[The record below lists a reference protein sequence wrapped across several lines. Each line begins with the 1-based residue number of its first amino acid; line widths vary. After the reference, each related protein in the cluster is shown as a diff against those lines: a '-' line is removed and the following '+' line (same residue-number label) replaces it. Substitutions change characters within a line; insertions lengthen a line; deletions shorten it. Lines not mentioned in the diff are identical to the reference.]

1 MTNHPSLKEKTA
13 KGLLWGAMN
22 STLMQILNAVIGV
35 VLLWFLD
42 PDDYGMIA
50 VLAIYSAIA
59 ANLQDSGFISALI
72 NKRDAT
78 HKDLNAVFWFNILVS
93 ALIYVILWFC
103 APLIAAYNKEPQLI
117 ALSRYAFLGFFCAS
131 FSITPRTILMKELR
145 VKEQAICNIVALIIS
160 GAVAIIMA
168 ANKMAFW
175 SIATQSIVYVSI
187 VSIGSWYYSRW
198 RPSLQIT
205 FKPIKEMFG
214 FSCKMLITGIFNNIN
229 KFAFESTMGSFYPTK
244 SIGAYSQANKWNQM
258 GSQTII
264 GMVQSVAQPM
274 FVQVGDDLERQ
285 QRVFRKMLR
294 FTAFVT
300 FPLMFGLSF
309 VSAEFIETIAPP
321 QWLTAVPFLRVLC
334 IAGAFLPLAALYYNF
349 IISRGKS
356 DVFMWNTIA
365 QSAIILANL
374 FGVQYFHLNWFG
386 YSGIML
392 MVINYVIII
401 IAWMFIWH
409 YFVWREIRLK
419 LSSALLDVL
428 PFFLVAILTIVITYF
443 ATSAIS
449 TSYLLLISRILIA
462 AAIYVGILWM
472 LKASILR
479 ECIGYISKRNYRSQ
493 KTPPSGESE
502 RG

>member
-1 MTNHPSLKEKTA
+1 MTDNPSLKEKTA

-22 STLMQILNAVIGV
+22 STLMQVLNAVIGV

-78 HKDLNAVFWFNILVS
+78 HQDLNAVFWFNILVS
-93 ALIYVILWFC
+93 ALIYIILWFC
-103 APLIAAYNKEPQLI
+103 APLIADYNKEPQLV

-168 ANKMAFW
+168 ANKMEFW

-198 RPSLQIT
+198 RPSFHIT
-205 FKPIKEMFG
+205 FQPIKEMFG

-229 KFAFESTMGSFYPTK
+229 KFAFESTMGSYYPK
-244 SIGAYSQANKWNQM
+244 SSIGAYSQANKWNQM
-258 GSQTII
+258 GSNTII

-274 FVQVGDDLERQ
+274 FVQVDDDLERQ

-300 FPLMFGLSF
+300 FPLMFGLSL
-309 VSAEFIETIAPP
+309 VSAEFIEIIAPP

-401 IAWMFIWH
+401 VVWMFIWH
-409 YFVWREIRLK
+409 YFVWRELH
-419 LSSALLDVL
+419 LNLTSALLDVL
-428 PFFLVAILTIVITYF
+428 PFFMVTLLAIIVTYF
-443 ATSAIS
+443 ATSSI
-449 TSYLLLISRILIA
+449 TNSYLLLAVRILMVA
-462 AAIYVGILWM
+462 MIYIGVLWL
-472 LKASILR
+472 LKAEILR
-479 ECIGYISKRNYRSQ
+479 ECISYIRK
-493 KTPPSGESE
+493 KHE
-502 RG
+502 RA

>member
-1 MTNHPSLKEKTA
+1 
-13 KGLLWGAMN
+13 
-22 STLMQILNAVIGV
+22 
-35 VLLWFLD
+35 
-42 PDDYGMIA
+42 
-50 VLAIYSAIA
+50 
-59 ANLQDSGFISALI
+59 
-72 NKRDAT
+72 
-78 HKDLNAVFWFNILVS
+78 
-93 ALIYVILWFC
+93 
-103 APLIAAYNKEPQLI
+103 
-117 ALSRYAFLGFFCAS
+117 
-131 FSITPRTILMKELR
+131 
-145 VKEQAICNIVALIIS
+145 
-160 GAVAIIMA
+160 
-168 ANKMAFW
+168 
-175 SIATQSIVYVSI
+175 
-187 VSIGSWYYSRW
+187 
-198 RPSLQIT
+198 
-205 FKPIKEMFG
+205 
-214 FSCKMLITGIFNNIN
+214 
-229 KFAFESTMGSFYPTK
+229 
-244 SIGAYSQANKWNQM
+244 
-258 GSQTII
+258 
-264 GMVQSVAQPM
+264 
-274 FVQVGDDLERQ
+274 
-285 QRVFRKMLR
+285 
-294 FTAFVT
+294 
-300 FPLMFGLSF
+300 
-309 VSAEFIETIAPP
+309 
-321 QWLTAVPFLRVLC
+321 
-334 IAGAFLPLAALYYNF
+334 LAALYYNF

-462 AAIYVGILWM
+462 AAIYVGILWV

>member
-1 MTNHPSLKEKTA
+1 MANNLSLKEKTA

-22 STLMQILNAVIGV
+22 STLMQVLNAVIGV

-78 HKDLNAVFWFNILVS
+78 HQDLNAVFWFNILVS

-103 APLIAAYNKEPQLI
+103 APLIASYNKEPQLV
-117 ALSRYAFLGFFCAS
+117 ALSRYAFLGFFFAS

-160 GAVAIIMA
+160 GVVAIIMA

-198 RPSLQIT
+198 RPSFRIT

-214 FSCKMLITGIFNNIN
+214 FSCKMLITGIFNNVN
-229 KFAFESTMGSFYPTK
+229 KFAFESTMGSFYPK
-244 SIGAYSQANKWNQM
+244 DSIGSYSQANKWNQM
-258 GSQTII
+258 GSNTII

-274 FVQVGDDLERQ
+274 FVQVGDDIERQ

-300 FPLMFGLSF
+300 FPLMFGLSL
-309 VSAEFIETIAPP
+309 VSAEFIEIIAPP
-321 QWLTAVPFLRVLC
+321 QWLTAVPFLRILC

-365 QSAIILANL
+365 QSAIIIANL
-374 FGVQYFHLNWFG
+374 FAVQYFHLNWFG

-392 MVINYVIII
+392 MIINYVIII
-401 IAWMFIWH
+401 IVWMFIWH
-409 YFVWREIRLK
+409 YFIWRELRLK
-419 LSSALLDVL
+419 LISSLLDVL
-428 PFFLVAILTIVITYF
+428 PFFLVTLLAIGTTYF
-443 ATSAIS
+443 ATSFI
-449 TSYLLLISRILIA
+449 TNSYLLLAARILMV
-462 AAIYVGILWM
+462 AIIYIGVLWV
-472 LKASILR
+472 LKAEILR
-479 ECIGYISKRNYRSQ
+479 ECISYIRK
-493 KTPPSGESE
+493 KHE
-502 RG
+502 RA

>member
-35 VLLWFLD
+35 VLLWFLN

-145 VKEQAICNIVALIIS
+145 VKEQAICNIVALILS

-428 PFFLVAILTIVITYF
+428 PFFLVAILTMVITYF

-449 TSYLLLISRILIA
+449 TSYLLLISRILFA
-462 AAIYVGILWM
+462 AALYVGILWM

-479 ECIGYISKRNYRSQ
+479 ECIGYIKKRS
-493 KTPPSGESE
+493 
-502 RG
+502 

>member
-1 MTNHPSLKEKTA
+1 MTNNPSLKEKTA

-22 STLMQILNAVIGV
+22 STLMQVLNAVIGV

-42 PDDYGMIA
+42 PGDYGMIA

-78 HKDLNAVFWFNILVS
+78 HQDLNAVFWFNIMVS

-103 APLIAAYNKEPQLI
+103 APLIAAYNKEPQLVS
-117 ALSRYAFLGFFCAS
+117 LSRYAFLGFFCAS

-145 VKEQAICNIVALIIS
+145 VKEQAICNIVALVIS

-187 VSIGSWYYSRW
+187 VSIGSWYFSKW
-198 RPSLQIT
+198 RPSLHIT
-205 FKPIKEMFG
+205 FRPIKEMFG
-214 FSCKMLITGIFNNIN
+214 FSCKILITGIFNNIN
-229 KFAFESTMGSFYPTK
+229 KFAFESTMGSFYPTN

-258 GSQTII
+258 GSQTIL

-274 FVQVGDDLERQ
+274 FVQVGDDRERQ

-294 FTAFVT
+294 FTAFVS
-300 FPLMFGLSF
+300 FPLMFGLSL
-309 VSAEFIETIAPP
+309 VSAEFIGVIAPEK
-321 QWLTAVPFLRVLC
+321 WLTAIPFLKVLC
-334 IAGAFLPLAALYYNF
+334 IGGAFLPLAALYSNF

-356 DVFMWNTIA
+356 DVYMWNTIA
-365 QSAIILANL
+365 QSAVILANL
-374 FGVQYFHLNWFG
+374 FAVQYFKLNWFG
-386 YSGIML
+386 ISGIQL

-401 IAWMFIWH
+401 ALWMFVWH
-409 YFVWREIRLK
+409 YFVWREVRLS
-419 LSSALLDVL
+419 LTAALLDVL
-428 PFFLVAILTIVITYF
+428 PFCLVAIFAMVATYF
-443 ATSAIS
+443 ATAAIS
-449 TSYLLLISRILIA
+449 NLYLLLIARILMV
-462 AAIYVGILWM
+462 AILYLGILWM
-472 LKASILR
+472 LKAEILR
-479 ECIGYISKRNYRSQ
+479 ECIGYIRK
-493 KTPPSGESE
+493 KHE
-502 RG
+502 RA

>member
-1 MTNHPSLKEKTA
+1 MTNNPSLKEKTA

-22 STLMQILNAVIGV
+22 STLMQVLNAVIGV

-42 PDDYGMIA
+42 PGDYGMIA

-78 HKDLNAVFWFNILVS
+78 HQDLNAVFWFNILVS

-103 APLIAAYNKEPQLI
+103 APLIAAYNKEPQLVS
-117 ALSRYAFLGFFCAS
+117 LSRYAFIGFFCAS

-145 VKEQAICNIVALIIS
+145 VKEQAICNIVALVIS

-187 VSIGSWYYSRW
+187 VSIGSWYFSKW
-198 RPSLQIT
+198 RPSMHIT
-205 FKPIKEMFG
+205 FRPIKEMFG
-214 FSCKMLITGIFNNIN
+214 FSCKILITSIFNNIN
-229 KFAFESTMGSFYPTK
+229 KFAFESTMGSFYPTN

-258 GSQTII
+258 GSQTIL

-274 FVQVGDDLERQ
+274 FVQVGDDRERQ

-294 FTAFVT
+294 FTAFVS
-300 FPLMFGLSF
+300 FPLMFGLSL
-309 VSAEFIETIAPP
+309 VSAEFIGVIAPEK
-321 QWLTAVPFLRVLC
+321 WLTAIPFLKVLC
-334 IAGAFLPLAALYYNF
+334 IGGAFLPLAALYSNF

-356 DVFMWNTIA
+356 DVYMWNTIA
-365 QSAIILANL
+365 QSAVILANL
-374 FGVQYFHLNWFG
+374 FAVQYFKLNWFG
-386 YSGIML
+386 ISGIQL

-401 IAWMFIWH
+401 ALWMFVWH
-409 YFVWREIRLK
+409 YFVWREVRLS
-419 LSSALLDVL
+419 LMAALLDVL
-428 PFFLVAILTIVITYF
+428 PFCLVAIFAMVATYF
-443 ATSAIS
+443 ATAAIS
-449 TSYLLLISRILIA
+449 NLYLLLIARILMV
-462 AAIYVGILWM
+462 AILYLGILWM
-472 LKASILR
+472 LKAEILR
-479 ECIGYISKRNYRSQ
+479 ECIGYIRK
-493 KTPPSGESE
+493 KHE
-502 RG
+502 RA